1 VVALP
6 LQPIISFTGAMP
18 DGEPLFE
25 GALGQVRCIRR
36 NRLRTGSV
44 VTSHTDVG

>member
-18 DGEPLFE
+18 DSEPLFE
-25 GALGQVRCIRR
+25 GALGRFAASGA
-36 NRLRTGSV
+36 TGSER
-44 VTSHTDVG
+44 DQ